1 MSDFT
6 AMSKAELR
14 AYIVAHPKDDIAFD
28 VFVDR
33 FSINAP
39 PTEVYGFPK
48 SMDDIKH
55 MEEIFRK
62 KLQPPEE

>member
-1 MSDFT
+1 MNDFT

-14 AYIVAHPKDDIAFD
+14 AYIVANPKDDSAFD

-48 SMDDIKH
+48 SMDDIKQ
-55 MEEIFRK
+55 MEDIFRK
-62 KLQPPEE
+62 KLERSEE